1 MSPAWEHEPRR
12 PLCVSLDRPLVHRY
26 PRTSRAVVGRCCFV
40 RGRAQIIVLALSV
53 VLAGCGAGGG
63 ARSDSSPQLAT
74 AAHDASTTYAAG
86 TKVRLVQVGSFHQ
99 PVGVSGAPGDP
110 SRVFVVQRAGQVALM
125 LNGRAQAQPFLDIT
139 NLVYS
144 QGSDEQG
151 LLGLAFPPNYSSSGL
166 FYVDYTIAGNDIR
179 VVQYQRSAGNPDLA
193 DSASARV
200 VLTID
205 HHKYTNHNG
214 GQLAFGPDGY
224 LYIGVGD
231 GGSEHDPDNNGQNT
245 DTLLGKIL
253 RIDPSPNGG
262 YTIPPTNPFVGQ
274 SGKRA
279 EIWAYGLRNPWR
291 FSFDRSTGD
300 LIIADV
306 GQELQEEVD
315 FVPARTGAGA
325 NYGWS
330 IWEGDRREKPGDAPG
345 AVFPV
350 LVALHSSG
358 YCAIIGGY
366 VVRDRSLPSLYGRY
380 LFGDYCRSQI
390 ESVKLSRGHATDLRA
405 TGLNVNATSS
415 LGEDARGHVYIT
427 SLNGPVYRITSG

>member
-1 MSPAWEHEPRR
+1 
-12 PLCVSLDRPLVHRY
+12 
-26 PRTSRAVVGRCCFV
+26 
-40 RGRAQIIVLALSV
+40 
-53 VLAGCGAGGG
+53 
-63 ARSDSSPQLAT
+63 
-74 AAHDASTTYAAG
+74 
-86 TKVRLVQVGSFHQ
+86 
-99 PVGVSGAPGDP
+99 
-110 SRVFVVQRAGQVALM
+110 M
-125 LNGRAQAQPFLDIT
+125 LNDHTQSRPFLDIT
-139 NLVYS
+139 DLVYT

-151 LLGLAFPPNYSSSGL
+151 LLGLAFPPNYAHSGL
-166 FYVDYTIAGNDIR
+166 FYVDYTVPGNDIK
-179 VVQYQRSAGNPDLA
+179 VVQYQRSTSNANLANP
-193 DSASARV
+193 ASGRV
-200 VLTID
+200 VLAID
-205 HHKYTNHNG
+205 HHKYANHNG

-224 LYIGVGD
+224 LYVGVGD
-231 GGSEHDPDNNGQNT
+231 GGSEEDPENNGQNT

-274 SGKRA
+274 PGKRP

-306 GQELQEEVD
+306 GQNLQEEVD
-315 FVPARTGAGA
+315 FAPTRTGAGA

-330 IWEGDRREKPGDAPG
+330 IWEGDRRNKPGEAPR

-350 LVALHSSG
+350 LVAQHSDG

-380 LFGDYCRSQI
+380 LFGDYCRPQI

-405 TGLNVNATSS
+405 TGLNVSATSS

-427 SLNGPVYRITSG
+427 SLNGPVYRIASG